1 MGQVF
6 RCIFVVIMLIKLSEN
21 LEFLKYITFNTLYDT
36 KSILEGSGYKSG
48 LMAMLLIATILYII
62 GIIWFQ
68 KKTCHYKIIIRNL
81 W

>member
-1 MGQVF
+1 
-6 RCIFVVIMLIKLSEN
+6 MLIKLSEN

-48 LMAMLLIATILYII
+48 LMAIILYII